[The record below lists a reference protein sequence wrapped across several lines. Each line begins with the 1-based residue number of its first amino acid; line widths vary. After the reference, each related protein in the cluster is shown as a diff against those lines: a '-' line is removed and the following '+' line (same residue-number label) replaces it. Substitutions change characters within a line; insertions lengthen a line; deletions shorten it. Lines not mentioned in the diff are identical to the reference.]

1 MSDSFIRFVNV
12 EKGFG
17 PKQVLRGVNLDVVRG
32 ETVVVLGGSGS
43 GKSVLLRHA
52 VGLFRPD
59 TGQVFVEGTE
69 ISDLAEDELLETRK
83 KVGMLFQSGALFDSM
98 TVRENVSFALVEH
111 TDWDDAKVLDRA
123 EEVLR
128 LVELEGVLDL
138 MPSDLSGGM
147 RKRVA
152 LARAIALAPA
162 AILYDEPTTGLDPIT
177 ANTINRLIRSL
188 QKRLYVTS
196 SSSRTRF
203 TGVHR
208 GDRIAFHTQG
218 RILFHGTT
226 AEARKAEEP
235 LLRNFLQGAGMPRPR
250 AAGHRRRIPA
260 LASSSAVGIMAVAAS
275 RGCYRARSRT
285 ASSSP
290 RPTA

>member
-1 MSDSFIRFVNV
+1 MSDFFIRFMDI
-12 EKGFG
+12 EKAFG
-17 PKQVLRGVNLDVVRG
+17 PNKVLRGVNLNVVRG

-52 VGLFRPD
+52 VGLVRPD
-59 TGQVFVEGTE
+59 AGQVFVEELE
-69 ISDLAEDELLETRK
+69 ISKLGEDELQETRK

-111 TDWDDAKVLDRA
+111 TDWDEEKVLARA

-128 LVELEGVLDL
+128 LVELEGALDL

-177 ANTINRLIRSL
+177 ANTINHLIRSL
-188 QKRLYVTS
+188 QKRLGVTS
-196 SSSRTRF
+196 VVVTHDIQSAF
-203 TGVHR
+203 AV
-208 GDRIAFHTQG
+208 GDRIAFLHEG

-226 AEARKAEEP
+226 AEARTAGEP
-235 LLRNFLQGAGMPRPR
+235 LLRNFLQGGGYA
-250 AAGHRRRIPA
+250 
-260 LASSSAVGIMAVAAS
+260 
-275 RGCYRARSRT
+275 
-285 ASSSP
+285 
-290 RPTA
+290 

>member
-1 MSDSFIRFVNV
+1 VADLFLRFVSI
-12 EKGFG
+12 EKAFG
-17 PKQVLRGVNLDVVRG
+17 PKKVLRGVNLEVVRG

-59 TGQVFVEGTE
+59 AGQVFVDGVE
-69 ISDLAEDELLETRK
+69 ISELREDDLLETRK

-98 TVRENVSFALVEH
+98 TVGENVSFALVEH
-111 TDWDDAKVLDRA
+111 TDWDEAKVLERA

-128 LVELEGVLDL
+128 LVELEGVLEL

-188 QKRLYVTS
+188 QARLGVTS
-196 SSSRTRF
+196 IVVTHDIQSAF
-203 TGVHR
+203 AV
-208 GDRIAFHTQG
+208 GDRIAFLHEG

-226 AEARKAEEP
+226 ADAKKAEVP
-235 LLRNFLQGAGMPRPR
+235 LLRNFLQGGEYA
-250 AAGHRRRIPA
+250 
-260 LASSSAVGIMAVAAS
+260 
-275 RGCYRARSRT
+275 
-285 ASSSP
+285 
-290 RPTA
+290 

>member
-1 MSDSFIRFVNV
+1 MPDVFLSFSKI
-12 EKGFG
+12 EKAFG
-17 PKQVLRGVNLDVVRG
+17 PKEVLRGVSLDVTRG

-59 TGQVFVEGTE
+59 AGQVFVDAVE
-69 ISDLAEDELLETRK
+69 ISKLDEDGLLETRK

-98 TVRENVSFALVEH
+98 TVRENVSFALHEH
-111 TDWDDAKVLDRA
+111 TDWDEAKIEARS

-128 LVELEGVLDL
+128 LVELNGVLDL

-177 ANTINRLIRSL
+177 ANAINRLIRSL
-188 QKRLYVTS
+188 QERLGVTS
-196 SSSRTRF
+196 IVVTHDIHSAF
-203 TGVHR
+203 TV
-208 GDRIAFHTQG
+208 GDRIAFLHEG
-218 RILFHGTT
+218 RIRFHGTT
-226 AEARKAEEP
+226 DEARSSAEP
-235 LLRNFLQGAGMPRPR
+235 LLRNFLQGGGYA
-250 AAGHRRRIPA
+250 
-260 LASSSAVGIMAVAAS
+260 
-275 RGCYRARSRT
+275 
-285 ASSSP
+285 
-290 RPTA
+290 

>member
-1 MSDSFIRFVNV
+1 VTDSFIRFVDV
-12 EKGFG
+12 EKAFG
-17 PKQVLRGVNLDVVRG
+17 PNKVLRGVNLEVARG

-59 TGQVFVEGTE
+59 SGQVFVEGVE
-69 ISDLAEDELLETRK
+69 ISNLPEDELLEPRK

-111 TDWDDAKVLDRA
+111 TDWDEAKVLARA

-128 LVELEGVLDL
+128 LVELDGVLEL

-177 ANTINRLIRSL
+177 ANTINGLIRSL
-188 QKRLYVTS
+188 QKRLGVTS
-196 SSSRTRF
+196 IVVTHDIHSAF
-203 TGVHR
+203 TV
-208 GDRIAFHTQG
+208 GDRIAFLHEG

-235 LLRNFLQGAGMPRPR
+235 LLQNFLQGGGYA
-250 AAGHRRRIPA
+250 
-260 LASSSAVGIMAVAAS
+260 
-275 RGCYRARSRT
+275 
-285 ASSSP
+285 
-290 RPTA
+290 

>member
-1 MSDSFIRFVNV
+1 MSDLFLRFAAV
-12 EKGFG
+12 EKTFG
-17 PKQVLRGVNLDVVRG
+17 PKKVLRGVDLDVVRG

-59 TGQVFVEGTE
+59 AGQIFVEGVE
-69 ISDLAEDELLETRK
+69 ISNLSEDGLLETRK

-98 TVRENVSFALVEH
+98 TVGENVAFALNEH
-111 TDWDDAKVLDRA
+111 TDWEAARILARV
-123 EEVLR
+123 EEVLG
-128 LVELEGVLDL
+128 LVELEGVVEL

-177 ANTINRLIRSL
+177 ANTINGLIRSL
-188 QKRLYVTS
+188 QKRLGVTS
-196 SSSRTRF
+196 VVVTHDIQSAF
-203 TGVHR
+203 AV
-208 GDRIAFHTQG
+208 GDRIAFLHEG

-226 AEARKAEEP
+226 AEAKAAQEP
-235 LLRNFLQGAGMPRPR
+235 LLRNFLQGGGYA
-250 AAGHRRRIPA
+250 
-260 LASSSAVGIMAVAAS
+260 
-275 RGCYRARSRT
+275 
-285 ASSSP
+285 
-290 RPTA
+290 

>member
-1 MSDSFIRFVNV
+1 VNDVFLRFVAT
-12 EKGFG
+12 EKAFG
-17 PKQVLRGVNLDVVRG
+17 SKKVLRGVNLDVVRG

-59 TGQVFVEGTE
+59 AGEVFVEGVE
-69 ISDLAEDELLETRK
+69 ISKLSEDGLLETRK

-98 TVRENVSFALVEH
+98 TVRENVAFALDEH
-111 TDWDDAKVLDRA
+111 TDWDDAKILARV

-128 LVELEGVLDL
+128 LVELDGVLDL

-177 ANTINRLIRSL
+177 ANTINHLIRSL
-188 QKRLYVTS
+188 QKRLGVTS
-196 SSSRTRF
+196 VVVTHDIQSAF
-203 TGVHR
+203 AV
-208 GDRIAFHTQG
+208 GDRIAFLHEG

-226 AEARKAEEP
+226 DEAKTSQVS
-235 LLRNFLQGAGMPRPR
+235 LLRNFLQGGGYA
-250 AAGHRRRIPA
+250 
-260 LASSSAVGIMAVAAS
+260 
-275 RGCYRARSRT
+275 
-285 ASSSP
+285 
-290 RPTA
+290 